1 MRPRNMI
8 QIDPWA
14 ERLARACAAEYGTRA
29 SEAYLLATSMRKRRG
44 ETEVTIEQ
52 SVRLACEWAQM
63 KQVPLR
69 EAVKQILDRFD
80 ELERK
85 AT

>member
-1 MRPRNMI
+1 MRKRNMVA
-8 QIDPWA
+8 IDPWA
-14 ERLARACAAEYGTRA
+14 ERLARVCATAYGTRA
-29 SEAYLLATSMRKRRG
+29 SEAYLLATEMRRRG
-44 ETEVTIEQ
+44 EPDAAIEQ

-63 KQVPLR
+63 KGVPVR

-85 AT
+85 LT